1 MERIVVRINTTELGM
16 TARDTPTAKAIL
28 KELPLQAVAQTWGD
42 EIYFRVPVSAALE
55 DDARDIVEKGEIAFW
70 TGGSAIA
77 IGYGRTPASRGDEIR
92 LVTAVNVWADA
103 HGDPA
108 VLRDVRDGDP
118 VWIGL
123 ARDAD

>member
-123 ARDAD
+123 ARDAN

>member
-1 MERIVVRINTTELGM
+1 MERIVVRINTTELAM
-16 TARDTPTAKAIL
+16 TTRDTPTAEAIL
-28 KELPLQAVAQTWGD
+28 KKLPLQAVAQTWG
-42 EIYFRVPVSAALE
+42 EEVYFRVPVSAALE

-77 IGYGRTPASRGDEIR
+77 IGYGRTPASHGDEIR

-103 HGDPA
+103 DGDPTD
-108 VLRDVRDGDP
+108 LREVRDGDP

-123 ARDAD
+123 ACDAD

>member
-1 MERIVVRINTTELGM
+1 MERIVVRINATELGM

-28 KELPLQAVAQTWGD
+28 KELPLQAVAQTWG
-42 EIYFRVPVSAALE
+42 EEVYFRVPVSAPLE
-55 DDARDIVEKGEIAFW
+55 DEARDVVEKGEIAFW

-103 HGDPA
+103 DGDPA
-108 VLRDVRDGDP
+108 DLRDVRDGDP

>member
-103 HGDPA
+103 HGDPS
-108 VLRDVRDGDP
+108 VLRNVRDGDP

>member
-108 VLRDVRDGDP
+108 VLRNVRDGDP